1 MKFSVDIEMALPVQ
15 ISRYAEICGWTLARA
30 HARSG
35 DAAMIS
41 GYLGKTDVFDR
52 AIGTFARLYADQT
65 ERDYK
70 VFTEAIKSGEIT
82 ADMEN

>member
-1 MKFSVDIEMALPVQ
+1 
-15 ISRYAEICGWTLARA
+15 
-30 HARSG
+30 
-35 DAAMIS
+35 MIS

-70 VFTEAIKSGEIT
+70 VFTEAIASGEIT
-82 ADMEN
+82 ADVDN